1 MNLRFCALL
10 CVTGLAAC
18 SHTPSETA
26 RDPSYDSQQASYG
39 NQQAR
44 SSTEP
49 VSTQPAANDPALK
62 PASLESTAAPGSKTP
77 SSKTPPPKMQT
88 PPPNAQTPPPAV
100 ENGSDARAP
109 LPADKPATAP
119 ADVAADNTKKNE
131 RDRNSA
137 ALTPMDQN
145 NNQADLKITQQIR
158 QAVMA
163 DSSLSFTAKNV
174 KIITQNGRVT
184 LRGPVKSDKERS
196 AIEAAARRVAGAV
209 EVDNQIEVKK

>member
-1 MNLRFCALL
+1 MKLRYCALL

-18 SHTPSETA
+18 SHTSSETA
-26 RDPSYDSQQASYG
+26 RDPSYD

-44 SSTEP
+44 TSPEP
-49 VSTQPAANDPALK
+49 VSTEPASTDPVLK
-62 PASLESTAAPGSKTP
+62 PASLESNAAPAPKTP
-77 SSKTPPPKMQT
+77 AAKTT
-88 PPPNAQTPPPAV
+88 VPNTPPPAV

-109 LPADKPATAP
+109 LPADDKTATAP
-119 ADVAADNTKKNE
+119 SGVAADNTKKNE

-145 NNQADLKITQQIR
+145 NNQTDLKITQQIR

-174 KIITQNGRVT
+174 KIITQSGRVT
-184 LRGPVKSDKERS
+184 LRGPVNSEKERG